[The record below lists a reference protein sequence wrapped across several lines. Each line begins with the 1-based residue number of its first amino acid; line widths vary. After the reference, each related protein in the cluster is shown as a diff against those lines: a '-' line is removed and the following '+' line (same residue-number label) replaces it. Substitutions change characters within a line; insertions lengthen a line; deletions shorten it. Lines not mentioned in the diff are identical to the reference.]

1 MSLRHVIM
9 ALLIAAV
16 WGANLVAIKVG
27 LQQFPP
33 FLLSSLRF
41 ALILAILL
49 PWLKPVRGQMVN
61 ILVISVFAGA
71 FHFAATFL
79 GLSLAK
85 GASAAAIAIQL
96 NVPFATL
103 LAVVFLGERLKFW
116 RTLGVVMAF
125 SGVIVLGFDPE
136 VLQYLDALLV
146 IAVAAF
152 VYAVGT
158 VMMRRVKGVT
168 VFQLQAW
175 IALIS
180 LPFLLGLSL
189 IVEPGQWRHA
199 PEIEARTVAAI
210 LFSAFGA
217 SIFGH
222 GGIYYLLQR
231 YPVSV
236 VSPFLLLAPIFGIVF
251 AVTLLH
257 DTLTTQ
263 MIIGG
268 LTTLAGVAIIIFRE
282 KKTPTPAL
290 EEPIPDTRS

>member
-1 MSLRHVIM
+1 MSLRHAMM

-16 WGANLVAIKVG
+16 WGANLVAIKAG

-33 FLLSSLRF
+33 FMLSSLRF
-41 ALILAILL
+41 ALILVILL

-61 ILVISVFAGA
+61 IMVISVFAGA

-85 GASAAAIAIQL
+85 GASAVAIAIQL

-103 LAVVFLGERLKFW
+103 LAVVFLGERLKLW
-116 RTLGVVMAF
+116 RTLGIIMSF
-125 SGVIVLGFDPE
+125 SGVMVLGFDPQ
-136 VLQYLDALLV
+136 VLQYLNGVLV

-175 IALIS
+175 VAFIS

-189 IVEPGQWRHA
+189 ILEPGQWRHVF
-199 PEIEARTVAAI
+199 EIEAKTVWAI

-236 VSPFLLLAPIFGIVF
+236 VSPFLLLAPIFGIAF
-251 AVTLLH
+251 AVILLH
-257 DTLTTQ
+257 DILTPQ

-268 LTTLAGVAIIIFRE
+268 LITLSGVAIIILRE